1 MARDYKAGDLIF
13 AKMKGYPHWPARID
27 EVPDGAVFFS
37 PASFTMARD
46 YKAGDLIFAKMK
58 GYPHWPA
65 RIDEVPDG
73 ALDSALPSE
82 EATAACESAFL
93 GPKDIFPYLPNKEKY
108 GKPNKRKGFNEGLW
122 EIENNPTVELNG
134 QKVMAMEAVSD
145 KESDGSP
152 EEDDEGNEK
161 SQEKKKK
168 SSKVAGEEE
177 EEEVEEEEGDGMEVS
192 LVEEDSPPKDS
203 ADAAK
208 AKRVW
213 KKKAEAEQDSEEEG
227 GATSHT
233 SSPMAA
239 ETPTPKRR
247 GRKPNAEKLLLLQQ
261 QASHGDVGGDVEKK
275 RKRPADDKSRAS
287 DGEEERRAE
296 GKKKKEKD
304 ESKGG
309 KKEPEAKKKRSAKEE
324 SSSESDEDGKRNR
337 KRAKQTA
344 DAEKDGRRK
353 PDEINELGKE
363 EGKKDERKGE
373 KKKEVSTESR
383 LQRLHGEIKISLK
396 INNPDVKKCLVAL
409 DELSS
414 LQLTT
419 QHLQKHCELI
429 ATLKKIRRFKASQDV
444 MDKATMLYNK
454 YKTMFLVGEGET
466 LISQVINKSL
476 AEQRQ
481 FEDAKK
487 GALKRAEQSKEPG
500 AVATQLQEVSHV
512 GLQWACPIFGLLL
525 VAMVSVIRRFK
536 ASQDVMDKATML
548 YNKYKTMFLVG
559 EGETLI
565 SQVINKSL
573 AEQRQFEDAKK
584 GALKRAEQSKEPGA
598 DNRAVNGD
606 SSPEDKTTETERERT
621 EETAAAEQNSVTNPA
636 EESA

>member
-27 EVPDGAVFFS
+27 EVPDGAVKPPNAKFPIFF
-37 PASFTMARD
+37 FGT
-46 YKAGDLIFAKMK
+46 
-58 GYPHWPA
+58 H
-65 RIDEVPDG
+65 E
-73 ALDSALPSE
+73 
-82 EATAACESAFL
+82 TAFL

-134 QKVMAMEAVSD
+134 QKVMAMEGVSD

-152 EEDDEGNEK
+152 EEDEEGNEK
-161 SQEKKKK
+161 GQEKKKK
-168 SSKVAGEEE
+168 SSK
-177 EEEVEEEEGDGMEVS
+177 
-192 LVEEDSPPKDS
+192 DSPPKDS

-213 KKKAEAEQDSEEEG
+213 KKKAEAEQDSEEEE
-227 GATSHT
+227 GAGSHT

-247 GRKPNAEKLLLLQQ
+247 GRKPNAEKLLLMQQ
-261 QASHGDVGGDVEKK
+261 QASHGDVGGDVEKR
-275 RKRPADDKSRAS
+275 RKRAAEDKSKSS

-304 ESKGG
+304 ESKAG
-309 KKEPEAKKKRSAKEE
+309 KKEIEAKKKRSAKEE

-337 KRAKQTA
+337 KRTKLTT
-344 DAEKDGRRK
+344 DPEKDGRRK

-487 GALKRAEQSKEPG
+487 GALKRAEQSKDP
-500 AVATQLQEVSHV
+500 S
-512 GLQWACPIFGLLL
+512 
-525 VAMVSVIRRFK
+525 
-536 ASQDVMDKATML
+536 
-548 YNKYKTMFLVG
+548 
-559 EGETLI
+559 
-565 SQVINKSL
+565 
-573 AEQRQFEDAKK
+573 
-584 GALKRAEQSKEPGA
+584 A

-621 EETAAAEQNSVTNPA
+621 EETAAAEQNSVVNPA

>member
-27 EVPDGAVFFS
+27 DVPDGAVKPPNAKFPIFF
-37 PASFTMARD
+37 FGT
-46 YKAGDLIFAKMK
+46 
-58 GYPHWPA
+58 H
-65 RIDEVPDG
+65 E
-73 ALDSALPSE
+73 
-82 EATAACESAFL
+82 TAFL
-93 GPKDIFPYLPNKEKY
+93 GPKDIFPYLPNKDKY

-134 QKVMAMEAVSD
+134 EKVMAMEAVSD

-152 EEDDEGNEK
+152 DDEREGSEK
-161 SQEKKKK
+161 SQEKKRK
-168 SSKVAGEEE
+168 SSK
-177 EEEVEEEEGDGMEVS
+177 
-192 LVEEDSPPKDS
+192 DSPLKDS
-203 ADAAK
+203 ADPAK

-213 KKKAEAEQDSEEEG
+213 KKKLHAEAEQDSGEEG
-227 GATSHT
+227 GPASHT
-233 SSPMAA
+233 SSPVAVEA
-239 ETPTPKRR
+239 PAPKRR
-247 GRKPNAEKLLLLQQ
+247 GRKPNAEKLMLLQQ
-261 QASHGDVGGDVEKK
+261 QASHGDAGGDVEKK
-275 RKRPADDKSRAS
+275 RKRTVEDKSRSS
-287 DGEEERRAE
+287 DGEKDQTSE

-324 SSSESDEDGKRNR
+324 SSSESDEDAKRNR
-337 KRAKQTA
+337 KRMKQTTET
-344 DAEKDGRRK
+344 EKDGRRK

-363 EGKKDERKGE
+363 EGKKEERKGE

-383 LQRLHGEIKISLK
+383 LHRLHGEIKISLK

-419 QHLQKHCELI
+419 QHLQKHRELI

-444 MDKATMLYNK
+444 MDKATMLYHK
-454 YKTMFLVGEGET
+454 FKTMFLVGEGET

-487 GALKRAEQSKEPG
+487 GALKRVEQSKEPG
-500 AVATQLQEVSHV
+500 T
-512 GLQWACPIFGLLL
+512 
-525 VAMVSVIRRFK
+525 
-536 ASQDVMDKATML
+536 
-548 YNKYKTMFLVG
+548 
-559 EGETLI
+559 
-565 SQVINKSL
+565 
-573 AEQRQFEDAKK
+573 
-584 GALKRAEQSKEPGA
+584 

-606 SSPEDKTTETERERT
+606 SSPEDKTTETEMERT
-621 EETAAAEQNSVTNPA
+621 EEPAEQNSVMNPA